1 MNKPHLLLLP
11 GLLCD
16 ARLWQH
22 QVTALSELAHVSVA
36 DLTLADSI
44 VEMADD
50 VLHQAPEQNFV
61 LVGFSLGGYVALEIM
76 RQAPRRVRA
85 LALLDTSARADSS
98 ATRQGRLTLMS
109 QAEHDFPGVI
119 ATLLPKMLHPRHLQD
134 AELVELVTAMA
145 LGLGPEVFRRQQLA
159 MLGRIDSRA
168 SLGQI
173 ACPTLLLC
181 GLEDELTPPSVH
193 LEMQASIVGAQLAQI
208 EDSGHLT
215 PLEQPQRVSSNLERW
230 LAALWHP
237 LPRAIAG

>member
-1 MNKPHLLLLP
+1 M
-11 GLLCD
+11 
-16 ARLWQH
+16 
-22 QVTALSELAHVSVA
+22 
-36 DLTLADSI
+36 
-44 VEMADD
+44 
-50 VLHQAPEQNFV
+50 
-61 LVGFSLGGYVALEIM
+61 
-76 RQAPRRVRA
+76 
-85 LALLDTSARADSS
+85 
-98 ATRQGRLTLMS
+98 
-109 QAEHDFPGVI
+109 
-119 ATLLPKMLHPRHLQD
+119 
-134 AELVELVTAMA
+134 ELVTAMA